1 MFGSKKWWWEQLN
14 LLFRFST
21 SSPSEC
27 VGFQPPSC
35 VRMEVVIIPFLSG
48 MLFPYFHHHD
58 RYLWLRGSSSSGNS
72 SLCWSVL
79 CLPHTQSSGSPV
91 LLFDWKPLEQTSS
104 SKTCMRDG
112 MLPLQSGWSLM
123 MLCSLLNVAP
133 LELLRSWKPVQKHIN
148 VSVSW
153 LYTECRSPNC
163 THFVSYLHS
172 ADGTGSTYYSS
183 AGWLAFLVLYW
194 ETVNLHQQTN

>member
-1 MFGSKKWWWEQLN
+1 MKVVLYISFLLTTSKSLITLLFPTILSVLKKTHCPDNALLPTSTSIWKWCQWHPEIVLFTAPHAFQCGTLKMFGSKKWWWEQLN

-79 CLPHTQSSGSPV
+79 CLPHT
-91 LLFDWKPLEQTSS
+91 
-104 SKTCMRDG
+104 
-112 MLPLQSGWSLM
+112 
-123 MLCSLLNVAP
+123 
-133 LELLRSWKPVQKHIN
+133 
-148 VSVSW
+148 
-153 LYTECRSPNC
+153 
-163 THFVSYLHS
+163 
-172 ADGTGSTYYSS
+172 
-183 AGWLAFLVLYW
+183 
-194 ETVNLHQQTN
+194 